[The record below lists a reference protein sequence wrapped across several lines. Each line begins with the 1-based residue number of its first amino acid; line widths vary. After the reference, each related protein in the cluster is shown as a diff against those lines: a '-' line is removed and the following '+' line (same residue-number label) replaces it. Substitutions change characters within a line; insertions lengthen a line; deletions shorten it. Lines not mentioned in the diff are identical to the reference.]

1 MEEQCRNKIIES
13 AKFFDD
19 LEVNR
24 AAGRKTENLKLLISF
39 SKVKFDHS
47 SVGYYRVARNIF
59 ISGLPYMLYFKNLSI
74 GRVSDD
80 FEKAKEIAK
89 KVLIKHIEDRRERI
103 KDLELI
109 CDGPTE
115 LRCIEIRLELLERA
129 LTILRGA

>member
-1 MEEQCRNKIIES
+1 MRDQCSNNIIEN

-19 LEVNR
+19 LKVNR
-24 AAGRKTENLKLLISF
+24 AAGRKRGNLKLLISF

-80 FEKAKEIAK
+80 FEKTKEIAK
-89 KVLIKHIEDRRERI
+89 K
-103 KDLELI
+103 
-109 CDGPTE
+109 
-115 LRCIEIRLELLERA
+115 RL
-129 LTILRGA
+129 

>member
-1 MEEQCRNKIIES
+1 MFIILEGFEVQEQCSNNIIEN

-19 LEVNR
+19 FEINR
-24 AAGRKTENLKLLISF
+24 TAGRKRGNLKLLISF

-80 FEKAKEIAK
+80 FEKTKEIAK
-89 KVLIKHIEDRRERI
+89 K
-103 KDLELI
+103 
-109 CDGPTE
+109 
-115 LRCIEIRLELLERA
+115 RL
-129 LTILRGA
+129 

>member
-1 MEEQCRNKIIES
+1 MQEQSSNNIIEN
-13 AKFFDD
+13 AKFFDG
-19 LEVNR
+19 LEVKR
-24 AAGRKTENLKLLISF
+24 AAGRKRGNLKLLISF

-47 SVGYYRVARNIF
+47 SVGYYRVAKNIF

-80 FEKAKEIAK
+80 FEKTKEIAK
-89 KVLIKHIEDRRERI
+89 KVLIKHIEDRMESI

-115 LRCIEIRLELLERA
+115 LRCIGIRLELLERT